1 MFNFVVSSLRCSVM
15 ATTSDTISILCSLTL
30 NVSPE
35 CAATSSEIAEIVD
48 ILSTISLF
56 APASSLT

>member
-1 MFNFVVSSLRCSVM
+1 M